1 MKKNAV
7 KKSAG
12 KVKASPEV
20 RSALRAFILSHQK
33 GYGKTEIGDLKIYLD
48 AYHGFHPSGKDLEV
62 LIDKEMKSIAVEM
75 KARHMEE
82 DLFSPPAGDRPVKLG
97 SCFCP
102 RCSRFKNY
110 KKECPHCGHHE
121 MTV

>member
-1 MKKNAV
+1 MKKDTVKKKAV
-7 KKSAG
+7 KG
-12 KVKASPEV
+12 NPYPEV
-20 RSALRAFILSHQK
+20 RSVLRAFILSHQA
-33 GYGKTEIGDLKIYLD
+33 GYGEAELEDLKIYLD
-48 AYHGFHPSGKDLEV
+48 AYHGLHPSGKDLEL
-62 LIDKEMKSIAVEM
+62 LIVKEKKSIAVEM
-75 KARHMEE
+75 KAMHMEE

-102 RCSRFKNY
+102 GCSRFKNY

>member
-1 MKKNAV
+1 MKKGGV
-7 KKSAG
+7 KKRVVNVQAPS
-12 KVKASPEV
+12 EV
-20 RSALRAFILSHQK
+20 RSALRAFVLAHQE
-33 GYGKTEIGDLKIYLD
+33 GYDDQDLEDLRIYLD
-48 AYHGFHPSGKDLEV
+48 AYHKFRASKKDLGP
-62 LIDKEMKSIAVEM
+62 LIEKERTSIAVEM

-102 RCSRFKNY
+102 TCSRFKNY

>member
-1 MKKNAV
+1 MKKGSG
-7 KKSAG
+7 KKRSTRIDAP
-12 KVKASPEV
+12 AEV
-20 RSALRAFILSHQK
+20 RSALRAFVLAHREGREKQ
-33 GYGKTEIGDLKIYLD
+33 DLEDLRIYLD
-48 AYHGFHPSGKDLEV
+48 AYHQYRISTKELET
-62 LIDKEMKSIAVEM
+62 LIEKERTSIAVEM

-82 DLFSPPAGDRPVKLG
+82 DLFSPPVGDRPVKLG

>member
-1 MKKNAV
+1 MNKRAAKK
-7 KKSAG
+7 
-12 KVKASPEV
+12 KALRIDAPQEV
-20 RSALRAFILSHQK
+20 RSAIRAFVLAHRRDIEKQ
-33 GYGKTEIGDLKIYLD
+33 DLEDLRIYLD
-48 AYHGFHPSGKDLEV
+48 AYHKYRTSTKELETLV
-62 LIDKEMKSIAVEM
+62 DKERTSIAVEM

-102 RCSRFKNY
+102 KCSRFKNY